1 MLLILNGAV
10 FLWTGGAPVGDLA
23 DNFRAVGREG
33 IEGFP
38 VLEELPYSA
47 MVLIGCAIAAVIAAR
62 GSFGRRVLAVGDNDR
77 AAALSGVNVARV
89 RTVAFVISATSA
101 VIAGILLAGF
111 AGVTSQV
118 GIGLEFQAI
127 TAPVLGG
134 TVLGGGRG
142 AVMGAI
148 AGALVLEALFK
159 LLNLYGGRSRVRAG
173 VHRARDRGRRVGG
186 GVPRPNTKLKPIQ
199 QTSSNRRRIQMSR
212 PKLAASGVDAA
223 GGRLLAFVLA
233 ACGDDDDGGN
243 GGETASF
250 TPNTTRISSTVRRWK
265 TELAQRDVEP
275 EDFGAGSD
283 PWVQAIE
290 PELVDTSEYKT
301 PGPWNICFSNAAV
314 DNPWRVVGWQ
324 TMQNEVE
331 ALGDEIADFNA
342 VDAEA
347 SDDKQISDIQSL
359 TRRPGDCAR

>member
-1 MLLILNGAV
+1 MSARAPAPEPPARVDERPRWLEAGLAALRGTPVVWALLLILVVWISFLDENFLTPEGFLAYLKIAAPLAILAIGAYFVLASGEFDLSVGSLVTVTAVVAAKLIDGDPANTVPVIFVLFGIGLVVGLINGFCTTILRVPSFIVTLAMLLILNGAV

-62 GSFGRRVLAVGDNDR
+62 GGFGRRVLAVGDNDR

-127 TAPVLGG
+127 TAAVLGG

-142 AVMGAI
+142 AVMGAV

-159 LLNLYGGRSRVRAG
+159 LLNLYAVDRAFEQAFTGLVIVAAVSVAAFRVR
-173 VHRARDRGRRVGG
+173 
-186 GVPRPNTKLKPIQ
+186 T
-199 QTSSNRRRIQMSR
+199 QT
-212 PKLAASGVDAA
+212 
-223 GGRLLAFVLA
+223 
-233 ACGDDDDGGN
+233 
-243 GGETASF
+243 
-250 TPNTTRISSTVRRWK
+250 
-265 TELAQRDVEP
+265 
-275 EDFGAGSD
+275 
-283 PWVQAIE
+283 
-290 PELVDTSEYKT
+290 
-301 PGPWNICFSNAAV
+301 
-314 DNPWRVVGWQ
+314 
-324 TMQNEVE
+324 
-331 ALGDEIADFNA
+331 
-342 VDAEA
+342 
-347 SDDKQISDIQSL
+347 
-359 TRRPGDCAR
+359 